1 MKLKKMSHKSSITST
16 ACLCLVLLLI
26 FPPYILGSTTLGE
39 STFPVEDESEII
51 WESVNA
57 TESWYMDV
65 EFVRF
70 TASKIYNETYDEK
83 NYLFINYTLEFY
95 HRYTW
100 VPRYTNSF
108 YMAYNKTLN
117 FLNWSAEGF
126 LNGNLFIFPTPIN
139 LTLIGEAV
147 KREGFLN
154 YSVIGQKLVLDYYGN
169 NTRIEISIN
178 SSGLSTIIEKITN
191 ETTIYRWELNEEE
204 IIIKVPFGS
213 NYLMITIASIIPLVV
228 ITKKKIAYSRK
239 H

>member
-204 IIIKVPFGS
+204 IIIKVPFGC